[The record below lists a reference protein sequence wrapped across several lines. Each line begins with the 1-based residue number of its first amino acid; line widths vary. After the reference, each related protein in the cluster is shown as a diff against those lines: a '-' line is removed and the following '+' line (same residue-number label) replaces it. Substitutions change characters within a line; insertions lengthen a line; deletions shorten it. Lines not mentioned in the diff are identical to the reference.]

1 MYKNKLEE
9 LLNFLELLRCKS
21 YDEVYLLKKRIG
33 VETFRKLEERY
44 ELLRNED
51 DNNIIGSSLEVLEQE
66 RTIDLSH
73 LTKNKELEEMYFILQ
88 VLLCTDINKLKNIKI
103 PTENYFLVQL
113 YQDYIQFLNS
123 EHIKKTPILL
133 NIKVTSF
140 I

>member
-73 LTKNKELEEMYFILQ
+73 LTKNKELEELHFILQ
-88 VLLCTDINKLKNIKI
+88 VLLCTDANKLKNIEI

>member
-73 LTKNKELEEMYFILQ
+73 LTKNKELEELYFILR
-88 VLLCTDINKLKNIKI
+88 VLLCTDVNKLKNIEI

>member
-21 YDEVYLLKKRIG
+21 YEEVYLLKKRIG

-73 LTKNKELEEMYFILQ
+73 LTKNKELEELYFILR
-88 VLLCTDINKLKNIKI
+88 VLLCTDVNKLKNIEI